1 MRVGIVCYA
10 SVGGSGIIAT
20 ELGKTLAARGHD
32 VHILSSDTP
41 FRLGG
46 YQPGLTFHRVETPAY
61 PLFREPQYLL
71 SLANKIVQVA
81 RHEHLDI
88 VHAHYAV
95 PHATAAYLARQ
106 ILAATRHGDGG
117 DGGHIIDVPSVITTL
132 HGTDITLLGS
142 DRSYTETVAFCID
155 QSDGVTAVSESL
167 RADTCRE
174 LAVTSDIRVIPNF
187 LNCAVHHRV
196 EASSV
201 RERLIGD
208 KTAKIAIHVSNFRP
222 VKRVTAV
229 IEIFERIC
237 RQVSTHLLMVGDGPD
252 LDAASRLATELGLA
266 DRVHFLGEQDQVLP
280 LLSIADV
287 FLLPSSQ
294 ESFGLAALE
303 AMACEV
309 PVVASNVGGLPEVID
324 HGINGFLHPQGD
336 LDGMARSAVALL
348 TDPALHRRVAAAA
361 HDKVRK
367 KFCEEKIVPLYEAF
381 YEEVLAGRGG
391 KTGRAPN
398 PPVLP

>member
-1 MRVGIVCYA
+1 MRIGIVCYA

-41 FRLGG
+41 FRLAG

-81 RHEHLDI
+81 RHEQLDV

-106 ILAATRHGDGG
+106 ILASTGHGP
-117 DGGHIIDVPSVITTL
+117 VPAIITTL

-142 DRSYTETVAFCID
+142 DRSYSETVAFCIE

-167 RADTCRE
+167 KADTCRE
-174 LAVTSDIRVIPNF
+174 LAVRADIRVIPNF
-187 LNCAVHHRV
+187 LNCAAHQRID
-196 EASSV
+196 ASTV
-201 RERLIGD
+201 RRRLIGD
-208 KTAKIAIHVSNFRP
+208 DTAKVAIHVSNFRP

-229 IEIFERIC
+229 IEIFDRLRRE
-237 RQVSTHLLMVGDGPD
+237 VPAHLLMVGDGPEF
-252 LDAASRLATELGLA
+252 DAASRLANERGL
-266 DRVHFLGEQDQVLP
+266 DDVVHFLGEQDQVLP

-287 FLLPSSQ
+287 FLLPSAQ

-303 AMACEV
+303 AMACGV

-324 HGINGFLHPQGD
+324 HGRSGFLHPPDD
-336 LDGMARSAVALL
+336 LDGMARSAVSLL
-348 TDPALHRRVAAAA
+348 ADARLHGQVAAEALG
-361 HDKVRK
+361 KVRRE
-367 KFCEEKIVPLYEAF
+367 FCEEKIVPLYEGF
-381 YEEVLAGRGG
+381 YQEVLAGRARGAG
-391 KTGRAPN
+391 KAGQAG
-398 PPVLP
+398 